1 MALTYANA
9 LPVPYHVD
17 GAHKK
22 VVYDITLDNTADPS
36 AGYTVSAASCGL
48 NYFSHGIATIKTVS
62 GTVNLTG
69 LTFVPAAA
77 PQNATMIPL
86 DETPAA
92 VASALTN
99 NVVRLVAW
107 GN

>member
-1 MALTYANA
+1 MALAYANA

-22 VVYDITLDNTADPS
+22 VVYDITLDSTADPS
-36 AGYTVSAASCGL
+36 AGYAVSASSCGL

-62 GTVNLTG
+62 GTVNLVA
-69 LTFVPAAA
+69 LSFVPDAA
-77 PQNATMIPL
+77 PQGATMIQF

-92 VASALTN
+92 VGSSLEN
-99 NVVRLVAW
+99 NIVRLVAW

>member
-22 VVYDITLDNTADPS
+22 VVVDITLDDTADPS
-36 AGYTVSAASCGL
+36 LGYAVSAPSCGL
-48 NYFSHGIATIKTVS
+48 NYFSHGIATLKTVS
-62 GTVNLTG
+62 GTNNLTS
-69 LTFVPAAA
+69 LSFVPNAA
-77 PQNATMIPL
+77 PQGATMIPF

-92 VASALTN
+92 VAATLED